1 METCVKLK
9 RVDMTLQNSVL
20 ALHER
25 NGYGW
30 AVLGLPHGPT
40 VTFDLFTLAEK
51 NWDLDDKKKGPRWRT
66 ESKYACE

>member
-1 METCVKLK
+1 MTLK

-25 NGYGW
+25 NGYSW

-51 NWDLDDKKKGPRWRT
+51 NWDLNDKKKVLAGGRKVNT
-66 ESKYACE
+66 HVSKAPK